1 MTDAICI
8 KDGVVVSTDVN
19 IDVTMDKFYR
29 KFEEE
34 FKERVTRRVNG
45 FFSLNNWDYA
55 KTLKSIDLIK
65 SMSDILEISNLE
77 VHFQT
82 NNEDNSGEI
91 VTTKYYEIIR
101 PAIITISFV
110 YE

>member
-1 MTDAICI
+1 
-8 KDGVVVSTDVN
+8 
-19 IDVTMDKFYR
+19 
-29 KFEEE
+29 
-34 FKERVTRRVNG
+34 
-45 FFSLNNWDYA
+45 
-55 KTLKSIDLIK
+55 
-65 SMSDILEISNLE
+65 MSDIPEISSLE

-82 NNEDNSGEI
+82 NNEVNSGEI